1 MEKIVRTTRIVNE
14 LGLHARS
21 AALIARIAQ
30 KASAGIWLVKGND
43 KADARSIM
51 DILALECPRG
61 TWIRLIAE
69 DAVDSQILDE
79 IVGRIE
85 DGFGE

>member
-21 AALIARIAQ
+21 AALVARIAQ
-30 KASAGIWLVKGND
+30 KASAGIWLAKGND

-61 TWIRLIAE
+61 TRIRLIAE

-79 IVGRIE
+79 IVRRIE

>member
-1 MEKIVRTTRIVNE
+1 MQSIIRKTRIVNE

-21 AALIARIAQ
+21 AAQIARLAE
-30 KASAGIWLVKGND
+30 KARAKIWLIKD
-43 KADARSIM
+43 REKADARSIM

-61 TWIRLIAE
+61 THIKLVAE
-69 DAVDSQILDE
+69 DDSDREILEE